1 MAKVK
6 TSKASAEAEKVKTL
20 KASAEDIENIRNTIK
35 ELRELLDDVAYD
47 FDIILDNIGDL
58 AVKIT
63 ETTDGS
69 LDKLQGIIQRI
80 DK

>member
-6 TSKASAEAEKVKTL
+6 TLKV
-20 KASAEDIENIRNTIK
+20 SAEDIENILNTIK

-63 ETTDGS
+63 EDTDGS
-69 LDKLQGIIQRI
+69 LDKLQDIIQRI